1 MVLLCELLDLLIV
14 ADVWDL
20 QELKSEV
27 GWVIASEHKL
37 IGPDTYKMG
46 ECIYLFTVC
55 SVLTSCSH
63 EMCRGM

>member
-1 MVLLCELLDLLIV
+1 MVLLCELLELLTT

-27 GWVIASEHKL
+27 GWIIASEHKL

-46 ECIYLFTVC
+46 ELLVHYIMMFHPDL
-55 SVLTSCSH
+55 L
-63 EMCRGM
+63 